1 MTEEELQSL
10 DLMELKEQIK
20 FQESTI
26 VVASQDIDFCVKM
39 DDNIHVHTALEV
51 QSKELKKKKV
61 IMIQE
66 STMQKAVVV
75 GVDEEHIVLVQSL
88 YVHGNQSD
96 TAMESLVMHGMG
108 VVHPLA

>member
-1 MTEEELQSL
+1 
-10 DLMELKEQIK
+10 MELKEQIK

-26 VVASQDIDFCVKM
+26 VVASQDVDNSVKEN
-39 DDNIHVHTALEV
+39 DNIHVHTALEV
-51 QSKELKKKKV
+51 QSKELKKKV

-66 STMQKAVVV
+66 STMQEAVVV

-88 YVHGNQSD
+88 CVHGNQFD

>member
-1 MTEEELQSL
+1 
-10 DLMELKEQIK
+10 
-20 FQESTI
+20 
-26 VVASQDIDFCVKM
+26 M

-108 VVHPLA
+108 VVHPLAWYNSETFDFIAHGGTINMDHICCNKCD